1 MVYIMEVTNNSIYKE
16 SRVILLS
23 ITFVLNNFPSQEQE
37 GFQALLWQTINNTCG
52 NSTAGVLKTS
62 AYNIAGKCFLET
74 VCR

>member
-37 GFQALLWQTINNTCG
+37 GFQALLCDKLSITPVA
-52 NSTAGVLKTS
+52 TALLVFLKL
-62 AYNIAGKCFLET
+62 C
-74 VCR
+74 V